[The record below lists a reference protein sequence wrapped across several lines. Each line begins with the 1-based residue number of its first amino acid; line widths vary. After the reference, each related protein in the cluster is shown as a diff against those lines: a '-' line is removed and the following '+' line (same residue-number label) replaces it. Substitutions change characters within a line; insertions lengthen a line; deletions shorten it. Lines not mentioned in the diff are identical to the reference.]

1 MKLKK
6 ENYEAKINN
15 RDEAIANLQN
25 KNSELTQENLAVHEE
40 NKDLR
45 FENEEQKDLI
55 NNIIKELYSNVKT
68 DEQKISKLKE
78 LISDYQSEN

>member
-1 MKLKK
+1 MRLKE

-15 RDEAIANLQN
+15 REDIVEDLLN
-25 KNSELTQENLAVHEE
+25 KNSELTQENLVVHGE
-40 NKDLR
+40 NKYLR

-78 LISDYQSEN
+78 LISDRKSEN

>member
-1 MKLKK
+1 MRLKE

-15 RDEAIANLQN
+15 REDIVEDLLN
-25 KNSELTQENLAVHEE
+25 KNSELTQENLVVHGE
-40 NKDLR
+40 NKYLR

-78 LISDYQSEN
+78 LISDWQSQN

>member
-1 MKLKK
+1 MFRKK
-6 ENYEAKINN
+6 EKQSLLEAKTK
-15 RDEAIANLQN
+15 AL
-25 KNSELTQENLAVHEE
+25 KNAEKKIEELTQENLAVHEE

-55 NNIIKELYSNVKT
+55 NSFIKELYSNVKT

-78 LISDYQSEN
+78 LISDYQSQN